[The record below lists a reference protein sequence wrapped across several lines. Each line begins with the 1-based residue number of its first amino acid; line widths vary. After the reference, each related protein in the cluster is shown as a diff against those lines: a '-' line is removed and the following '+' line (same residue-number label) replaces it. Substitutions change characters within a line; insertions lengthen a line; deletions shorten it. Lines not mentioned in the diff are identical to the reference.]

1 MLDNA
6 ATPDSEITRYAR
18 ALILALF
25 DACLVGRPN
34 SPPCPVNLLSYE
46 LLTTEWPVL
55 CHLTREPQS
64 QNPAASVEHGD
75 KSPSAQLTTQQ
86 TCETSL
92 QFFGIGGFRVRL
104 AAEPHSLAICTA
116 RIFTQLNQGTLI
128 TRKQSSAWGS
138 IAQWW
143 TFDMR
148 G

>member
-1 MLDNA
+1 MRSRNLERMGKKTNEMRLPCL
-6 ATPDSEITRYAR
+6 TMPPPQITRYAR

-25 DACLVGRPN
+25 DACREGRPN
-34 SPPCPVNLLSYE
+34 SPPCPVNLSSYE

-55 CHLTREPQS
+55 CHLTSEPQS

-104 AAEPHSLAICTA
+104 PAALNLIHS
-116 RIFTQLNQGTLI
+116 QY
-128 TRKQSSAWGS
+128 
-138 IAQWW
+138 AQQEYSPN
-143 TFDMR
+143 
-148 G
+148 